1 MSRKVKIGVVGAG
14 VFGGYHAGKCAAHP
28 RVDYIGTYDK
38 SFERAQAVAEPKGG
52 KAFLRYAH
60 LLSSCDAII
69 IATPASQHGETALRA
84 LKSGAHC
91 LIEKPIAT
99 TVAAA
104 RRCIDA
110 AHLRGLVLQIGHQ
123 ERFVAKAIGLDK
135 ITEKP
140 LRIDACR
147 HGPYSVRGTDVSVTL
162 DLMIHDIDMVL
173 WLMGEGAGKI
183 TGHSITGQSMAVRS
197 NTPDAALAY
206 IDFGYADFKPR
217 ARLSAS
223 RVEAVSE
230 RVMTLTYP
238 SGQVVID
245 FNAKTL
251 RQSPKLGAKGF
262 DLDANFGDNPMARDS
277 LGAATDS
284 FICAILDGTPV
295 EITGEHGLRAL
306 EAALIVDGTL

>member
-38 SFERAQAVAEPKGG
+38 SFARAQAVAAPKGG
-52 KAFLRYAH
+52 KAFLRYAQ

-99 TVAAA
+99 TAAAA

-110 AHLRGLVLQIGHQ
+110 AKQGGLVLQVGHQ

-140 LRIDACR
+140 LRIEACR

-173 WLMGEGAGKI
+173 WLMGEDASK
-183 TGHSITGQSMAVRS
+183 ITGQSIAVRS

-206 IDFGYADFKPR
+206 LGFGDKGSK

-223 RVEAVSE
+223 RVETAPE

-251 RQSPKLGAKGF
+251 RQNAGF

-295 EITGEHGLRAL
+295 EITGGHGLRAL
-306 EAALIVDGTL
+306 EAALSVDGTL